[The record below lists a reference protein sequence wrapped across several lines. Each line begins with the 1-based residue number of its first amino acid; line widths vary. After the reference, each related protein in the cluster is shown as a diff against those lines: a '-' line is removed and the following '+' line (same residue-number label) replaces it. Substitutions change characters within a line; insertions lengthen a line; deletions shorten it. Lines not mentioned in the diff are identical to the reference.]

1 MSAALVTIATG
12 VLVLLGW
19 LLDIPGL
26 KSVLPG
32 FVTMKANT
40 AAGFILAGVSL
51 ALLGRAARSM
61 RIRRLSQ
68 ACAGAT
74 VLLGLLTLSQYLFAL
89 DFGIDQLLF
98 REPAGAIKTLSPGR
112 MAPSTALNFLLLGSA
127 LLLAGSRRGIRI
139 AQPLALLAGWIG
151 LQALI
156 GYLYGVSALY
166 GIGVYTQMSMHTAVT
181 FVILGL
187 GVLLASP
194 AEGLMRTVTSNTM
207 GGLLI
212 RRIMPFVVVLPVV
225 LGWLRVQGEEHGYFD
240 SAFGVALMMIVIM
253 LIAMGVTWWTA
264 GTLNRIDRALSL
276 KTMLLEA
283 QSETSPDGILA
294 VDDQGHSI
302 LFNRRFG
309 ELWKMPQRILD
320 TGDDGKMLEC
330 ILGQLKDPAGFGR
343 KVAYLYEHKDEKSR
357 DEIEFADGRCFDR
370 YSSPLVG
377 ANGEYY
383 GRIWYFRDI
392 TERKR
397 AEEERR
403 RLAAILEAT
412 PDFVGFA
419 DAKDGHVLYV
429 NKAGRLMTGLVPD
442 EDVTRLKISDVHPQW
457 ANRMLV
463 ETALPAAGRDGVWTG
478 ECAFLHRDAHEIPVL
493 MAVVAHKNS
502 SGEVEVFSTI
512 SHDITDRKR
521 AEEVVRQAKVEAEQA
536 NAAKSAFL
544 ANMSHEIRT
553 PMTAILGYTDLVSDP
568 ALGPSDRDNYLA
580 VIRRNGEHL
589 LELINDILDISK
601 IEAGKFAMD
610 VQPCSLPAVLA
621 DVASLMRARAE
632 QRGVLLSVEYETAIP
647 QAMHT
652 DGARVR
658 QTLVNLVGNAIKF
671 TECGGVRVAA
681 SFLPAWRDGQPA
693 VQIKV
698 IDTGIGISEEKLAQL
713 FQPFVQ
719 ADASTSRKYGG
730 TGLGLA
736 ISRHLAELL
745 GGELAVES
753 AVGKGST
760 FTLTLPTGNLEGVRM
775 LQDPAE
781 AAHGEAAGSC
791 VPAINDHILAGM
803 HVLLAE
809 DGPDNQRLIRM
820 ILSKAGAEVELAAD
834 GREAVSK
841 ASAGSF
847 DVVLMDMQ
855 MPGMDGYEATR
866 TLRSQGYAVPIL
878 ALTAHAMTSDREKCL
893 AAGCTGHLTKPIDR
907 RELIVAVAH
916 HGGREVP
923 CQGRA
928 APLPV
933 ALAGDSEVL
942 MSQYAGDS
950 DLAEVLDQF
959 VAGLPRQIEAM
970 SRAAH
975 AGRREELQRLAHRLK
990 GAGGSYGY
998 PSLTEAA
1005 RKLEEAARTGDVEGA
1020 GIALGRLIDLSRAV
1034 ERGRVPEA
1042 VSKEVAS

>member
-1 MSAALVTIATG
+1 MNRIGVKLVLAACA
-12 VLVLLGW
+12 VLV
-19 LLDIPGL
+19 
-26 KSVLPG
+26 VE
-32 FVTMKANT
+32 
-40 AAGFILAGVSL
+40 AGV
-51 ALLGRAARSM
+51 
-61 RIRRLSQ
+61 RIYFNASHD
-68 ACAGAT
+68 A
-74 VLLGLLTLSQYLFAL
+74 
-89 DFGIDQLLF
+89 
-98 REPAGAIKTLSPGR
+98 E
-112 MAPSTALNFLLLGSA
+112 NFLANFIQTGRFHAISV
-127 LLLAGSRRGIRI
+127 
-139 AQPLALLAGWIG
+139 AQA
-151 LQALI
+151 
-156 GYLYGVSALY
+156 
-166 GIGVYTQMSMHTAVT
+166 
-181 FVILGL
+181 
-187 GVLLASP
+187 
-194 AEGLMRTVTSNTM
+194 AEY
-207 GGLLI
+207 GLLI
-212 RRIMPFVVVLPVV
+212 RDPKELEKVADMLRTADDTDLLNVAFYDENGDLLAARQWRKDVAVAPHIKPTREITIGPCRAAGHEGHYEFRVPVQV
-225 LGWLRVQGEEHGYFD
+225 SRAVMGATPAAPS
-240 SAFGVALMMIVIM
+240 SAVE
-253 LIAMGVTWWTA
+253 IAMVVATRSRASLDARTAKNLTETILLSAGILVVFLGCMVLLARWTVAPIRPLVA
-264 GTLNRIDRALSL
+264 GTERIAAGDLDTLVDVGRRKDEFHTLADSFNRMTGQLRRQRDQIVAYSHDMERQVGERTAELASANEQLNRMIATLEDRQRE
-276 KTMLLEA
+276 LEKA
-283 QSETSPDGILA
+283 NLQ
-294 VDDQGHSI
+294 
-302 LFNRRFG
+302 
-309 ELWKMPQRILD
+309 
-320 TGDDGKMLEC
+320 
-330 ILGQLKDPAGFGR
+330 LGQAI
-343 KVAYLYEHKDEKSR
+343 EK
-357 DEIEFADGRCFDR
+357 
-370 YSSPLVG
+370 
-377 ANGEYY
+377 
-383 GRIWYFRDI
+383 
-392 TERKR
+392 
-397 AEEERR
+397 
-403 RLAAILEAT
+403 
-412 PDFVGFA
+412 
-419 DAKDGHVLYV
+419 
-429 NKAGRLMTGLVPD
+429 
-442 EDVTRLKISDVHPQW
+442 
-457 ANRMLV
+457 ANRM
-463 ETALPAAGRDGVWTG
+463 A
-478 ECAFLHRDAHEIPVL
+478 
-493 MAVVAHKNS
+493 
-502 SGEVEVFSTI
+502 
-512 SHDITDRKR
+512 
-521 AEEVVRQAKVEAEQA
+521 VEAEQA
-536 NAAKSAFL
+536 SAAKGDFL

-907 RELIVAVAH
+907 RELIIAVAH